1 MVTKELEIIS
11 TCPLIIVIVT
21 IVHCF
26 ASSCLSLSPSA
37 IPVDPCLFLFH
48 FMVLIISFSFVFS
61 LGWVISLYQNSFDC
75 AWGWEGVWGFH
86 LSISI
91 K

>member
-11 TCPLIIVIVT
+11 TCPLIVVIVT

-48 FMVLIISFSFVFS
+48 FIFLIISSSFVFP

-75 AWGWEGVWGFH
+75 AWGGRGCGV
-86 LSISI
+86 SIFL
-91 K
+91 